1 VQQIMFLLAGGTSS
15 RSLARPRNTKCH
27 GEDLRGQAF
36 LRCPMLFFFRPGLR
50 IRHDLRASRRPSLL
64 MLASTSPLALVP
76 TATGAIVTRH
86 DVPASAY
93 IAKPA
98 DLPSYCRMLAPDGGG
113 ALISRYWVLTA
124 AHLAPVI
131 KPGQRI
137 VCGAESLI
145 VASIVVHPKYQ
156 ETVGRHDLAL
166 VRLAQA
172 AKQVPLTLARQ
183 SPTPGVVVNLIGHWQ
198 SGTGLTGTR
207 DVPQRKLKGATN
219 RLSAI
224 DENWQQYVFDHPGS
238 ADVTP
243 LEGVSGGG
251 DSGSPAYIFREG
263 KAEIVG
269 VGSRNR
275 DTNEDGIEQNY
286 GDTDLFVNVP
296 EYLPWIDRVMAGRD
310 TSLSRWLMRHEFSI
324 GLAGVL
330 ASFLII
336 GAAFLRLRRVGR
348 LT

>member
-1 VQQIMFLLAGGTSS
+1 
-15 RSLARPRNTKCH
+15 
-27 GEDLRGQAF
+27 
-36 LRCPMLFFFRPGLR
+36 MLFFFQPGLR

-172 AKQVPLTLARQ
+172 AAVASQLSLRWPKRNSV
-183 SPTPGVVVNLIGHWQ
+183 
-198 SGTGLTGTR
+198 GLC
-207 DVPQRKLKGATN
+207 
-219 RLSAI
+219 
-224 DENWQQYVFDHPGS
+224 E
-238 ADVTP
+238 
-243 LEGVSGGG
+243 EGCPPCGC
-251 DSGSPAYIFREG
+251 P
-263 KAEIVG
+263 
-269 VGSRNR
+269 
-275 DTNEDGIEQNY
+275 
-286 GDTDLFVNVP
+286 
-296 EYLPWIDRVMAGRD
+296 
-310 TSLSRWLMRHEFSI
+310 
-324 GLAGVL
+324 
-330 ASFLII
+330 FLI
-336 GAAFLRLRRVGR
+336 RC
-348 LT
+348 